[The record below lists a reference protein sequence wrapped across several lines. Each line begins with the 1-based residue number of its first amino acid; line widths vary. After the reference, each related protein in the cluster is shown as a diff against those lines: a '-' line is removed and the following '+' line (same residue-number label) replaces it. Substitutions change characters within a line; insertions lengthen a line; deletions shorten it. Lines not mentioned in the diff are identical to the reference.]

1 MILLFKTVLPPM
13 KKLITAL
20 CMMAATASNGQT
32 LFTYGKEAVSADDFV
47 RAFQKNNTAK
57 GEKALKEYLDLYIA
71 SRLKIKQA
79 KEEGLDTLPQM
90 QSDLTNLRQ
99 QILPTYLNDKESVNA
114 LVKEAFTRSQKDI
127 RLAHIFI
134 AFDKN
139 GRTDV
144 EAAAKRRDEVVN
156 LLAKGGKFED
166 VARQY
171 SDDPSVIS
179 NGGDLGW
186 VTVFSLPYE
195 LENLAYTT
203 TVGKTSAA
211 YASKA
216 GYHIIKNGGERK
228 ALGRMRA
235 AQILL
240 AFPPGASEAYK
251 ASLKKTADSLHKR
264 LLAGDDFTKLATQFS
279 NDVISAAANGQMA
292 EFGVG
297 EYSTEFETAAFGLVK
312 DGAFTKPFATT
323 HGYHIV
329 KRLKYYSPLAKPD
342 ADATASLQQKVESSD
357 RIQNTRKVLAE
368 KIIKTAGFQQMLAV
382 ESELWA
388 FSDSV
393 LNNTKPVA
401 PTRIATS
408 TSLLKIGDQTK
419 KANDWISFAQLNRY
433 KANGTGAKS
442 YKQIWDEFVQA
453 SALQYYEDHLED
465 YNEDFR
471 RQINEFAEGNLF
483 FEIMQRNVWTP
494 AQSDTVA
501 LLAFYQKNKG
511 QYVWK
516 QSADAVVFYATDAKI
531 ADEVYKSLR
540 KNPTAWKT
548 IAANYSEQV
557 TTDSARFEI
566 TQLPKGQKDQVA
578 KGAITTPAAN
588 TADNT
593 TSFAYIINIYNK
605 EEPRNFQDAKGL
617 VINDYQAE
625 LEKTWVEE
633 LKKKYPVVVDEK
645 VWNDLMKKLK

>member
-1 MILLFKTVLPPM
+1 M

-20 CMMAATASNGQT
+20 CVVAATTSNGQT
-32 LFTYGKEAVSADDFV
+32 LFTYGKDAVSADDFV

-57 GEKALKEYLDLYIA
+57 GEKALQEYLDLYIA

-90 QSDLTNLRQ
+90 RSDLTNLRQ
-99 QILPTYLNDKESVNA
+99 QILPTYLNDKESVNT

-127 RLAHIFI
+127 HLSHIFI

-139 GRTDV
+139 GRTDT
-144 EAAAKRRDEVVN
+144 EAAAKRRDEAVN
-156 LLAKGGKFED
+156 QLAKGGKFED

-171 SDDPSVIS
+171 SNDPSVIA

-186 VTVFSLPYE
+186 ITVFSLPYE
-195 LENLAYTT
+195 LESLAYTT
-203 TVGKTSAA
+203 PVGKTSAA

-216 GYHIIKNGGERK
+216 GFHIIKNLGERK

-279 NDVISAAANGQMA
+279 NDVISAASNGQMS

-297 EYSTEFETAAFGLVK
+297 EYSTEFENAAFSLTK
-312 DGAFTKPFATT
+312 DGAFTKPFATS

-329 KRLKYYSPLAKPD
+329 KRLKFYPAPAKPD

-357 RIQNTRKVLAE
+357 RIQTTRKVLAE
-368 KIIKTAGFQQMLAV
+368 KIIKTAGFQRLLAA
-382 ESELWA
+382 EPELWA

-393 LNNTKPVA
+393 LNNVKPTVRTNLT
-401 PTRIATS
+401 PT
-408 TSLLKIGDQTK
+408 TSLLKIGEQTK
-419 KANDWISFAQLNRY
+419 QANDWISFAQMNRY

-442 YKQIWDEFVQA
+442 YKQLWDEFVQA
-453 SALQYYEDHLED
+453 SALQYYEDHLEE
-465 YNEDFR
+465 YNDDFR
-471 RQINEFAEGNLF
+471 RQIMEFAEGNLF

-501 LLAFYQKNKG
+501 LFNFYQKNQGK
-511 QYVWK
+511 YVWK
-516 QSADAVVFYATDAKI
+516 QSADAVVFYATDTKI
-531 ADEVYKSLR
+531 ADEVYKAIR
-540 KNPTAWKT
+540 KTPSSWKT
-548 IAANYSEQV
+548 IAANFSEQV
-557 TTDSARFEI
+557 TTDSARFELS
-566 TQLPKGQKDQVA
+566 QLPKAQKDQIA
-578 KGAITTPAAN
+578 KGTVTSPTVN

-625 LEKTWVEE
+625 LEKTWIEN
-633 LKKKYPVVVDEK
+633 LKKKYPVTVDQK
-645 VWNDLMKKLK
+645 VWSDLVKKLK